1 MDAPPCG
8 QTDTCENI
16 TFPQLR
22 LLAVTKLSLF
32 LFFSVA
38 DLPGLVRGAH
48 QNYGLG
54 FSFLRHIQRCA
65 CLMYVLD
72 LAVKDPFEQL
82 DDLMFELNQYEEN
95 LAHRP
100 HAIVA
105 NKIDLPGT
113 VEKLKEL
120 QGKINLPVF
129 PISAKK
135 LLGTKELVSHIRHLY
150 DEQRQNKEG

>member
-1 MDAPPCG
+1 M
-8 QTDTCENI
+8 
-16 TFPQLR
+16 
-22 LLAVTKLSLF
+22 
-32 LFFSVA
+32 A

-72 LAVKDPFEQL
+72 LAVKDPYEQL

-105 NKIDLPGT
+105 NKMDLPGAE
-113 VEKLKEL
+113 EKLKEL

-135 LLGTKELVSHIRHLY
+135 LIGIKGLVSHIRDLY
-150 DEQRQNKEG
+150 DEQRQDKEG